1 MIVNCCTC
9 VSFFL
14 LKSNCL
20 NANKPAD
27 DGRVQRHIV
36 DEFVVADVASVEG
49 ADVASVEGA
58 DVTKD
63 CQEFVVVLS
72 AHTAHEL
79 G

>member
-14 LKSNCL
+14 LKSNCR

-27 DGRVQRHIV
+27 DGRVQRQIV
-36 DEFVVADVASVEG
+36 DEFVV